1 MPELH
6 VSNWLNRR
14 TTLIGLFA
22 MALPS
27 VSGAQP
33 ASDPDAVFDALLQRY
48 VFAAPDGVNRVDYA
62 RWHRAATDRKALDTY
77 IAQLSAR
84 KPSLMPR
91 GEAMSYWGNLYN
103 AVTLK
108 VVLDAFPVAS
118 IRDIKSD
125 SWFDPK
131 AYLGPWRQ
139 KRISVEGRRLSLDD
153 IEHSI
158 LRPTFKDARVHYMV
172 NCASIGCPNLIA
184 RAWRPA
190 SLDADLDNAARSYI
204 NHPRA
209 VIVLPSGTLKVSSIY
224 KWFIE
229 DFGGNDAGVISHL
242 RTFAG
247 PELARALTKVSS
259 ISDDGYDWTLNATSR
274 PGHRS

>member
-1 MPELH
+1 MPKLF
-6 VSNWLNRR
+6 VPTRLGRR
-14 TTLIGLFA
+14 SILIGLFA
-22 MALPS
+22 MTLPS
-27 VSGAQP
+27 SGRAQP
-33 ASDPDAVFDALLQRY
+33 ASDPDSVFDALLQRY
-48 VFAAPDGVNRVDYA
+48 VSAAPDGVNRVDYA
-62 RWHRAATDRKALDTY
+62 KWHRAAADRKALDTY
-77 IAQLSAR
+77 IEQMSAR
-84 KPSLMPR
+84 KPSQLPR

-108 VVLDAFPVAS
+108 VVLDAFPVDS

-125 SWFDPK
+125 SWLDPK

-139 KRISVEGRRLSLDD
+139 QRISVEGRRLSLDD

-172 NCASIGCPNLIA
+172 NCASIGCPNLMA

-190 SLDADLDNAARSYI
+190 SLDVDLDNAARSFI

-209 VIVLPSGTLKVSSIY
+209 VSVLPSGTLKVSSIY
-224 KWFIE
+224 KWFVE
-229 DFGGNDAGVISHL
+229 DFGGNDAGVITHL
-242 RTFAG
+242 RKFAG
-247 PELARALTKVSS
+247 PELAKALNKVSS
-259 ISDDGYDWTLNATSR
+259 ISEDGYDWTLNATSR